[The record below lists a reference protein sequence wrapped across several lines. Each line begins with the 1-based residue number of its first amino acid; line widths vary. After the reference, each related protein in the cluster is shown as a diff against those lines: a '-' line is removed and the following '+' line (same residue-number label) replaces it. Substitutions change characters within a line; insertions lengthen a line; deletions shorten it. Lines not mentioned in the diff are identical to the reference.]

1 MQRLLGCNIGAGV
14 GVLASQASRPSPLT
28 QAWRRVAGCAS
39 RYGPS
44 ITPNLGPSFNA
55 PISGYHRFRPPSADQ
70 SLVSATVQNGPP
82 PSPLQ
87 TVHNSS
93 HRYRCRSIA
102 FSTPA
107 SVQSYST
114 NMASGATLAASD
126 ATPAAPVA
134 NGKGASAWVGHHGA
148 AGLDFRSDT
157 MTTPTPAMLEA
168 IQNCTLLDDVL
179 REDPT
184 TNELEEYCARIT
196 GKEAGL
202 FVLSGTMGNQLAMRA
217 LLTQPPYSVLCDDR
231 SHIYKY
237 EAGGVSS
244 LTGAML
250 KTIKARNGLYLTRD
264 EIAEQADLDSDVHT
278 CPTRVISLE
287 NTLGGLVMP
296 LAEARRI
303 SKFARES
310 GLRVHC
316 DGARLW
322 EAVASGAG
330 SLPDYAA
337 CFDTISL
344 CFSKGLGAPIGSILV
359 GPKDVIDHAR
369 WVRKAIGGGVRQGG
383 VLTAAAR
390 VAVAETFG
398 PDPNGQAG
406 LLGHSHKLAKEVE
419 AMWAGLGGKMQVP
432 VQTNMCWLDLN
443 AAGISSK
450 RFAEIGREEGLRLSS
465 NRLIIHYQIYLN
477 RDDAIPRLKRVM
489 ERAMAEGGGQ
499 PLETGGSNG
508 GSKSQYQ
515 SH

>member
-93 HRYRCRSIA
+93 HRYRCRSIP

-148 AGLDFRSDT
+148 AGLDFRS
-157 MTTPTPAMLEA
+157 
-168 IQNCTLLDDVL
+168 
-179 REDPT
+179 
-184 TNELEEYCARIT
+184 
-196 GKEAGL
+196 KEAGL

-303 SKFARES
+303 SEFARES

-330 SLPDYAA
+330 SLPDYTA

-398 PDPNGQAG
+398 LDPNGQAG

>member
-148 AGLDFRSDT
+148 AGLDFRS
-157 MTTPTPAMLEA
+157 
-168 IQNCTLLDDVL
+168 
-179 REDPT
+179 
-184 TNELEEYCARIT
+184 
-196 GKEAGL
+196 KEAGL